1 MAITSVAQRPHW
13 ISTPVNPMFY
23 SVDSDK
29 NEELDMFY
37 VFDLVINY
45 TPVDGGSTSANVRIK
60 QRPNPYGYGMVDISS
75 VVSSYINTA
84 EYAPPEYG
92 YSSGGTYQIKDFRG
106 IIAEVEVYVGEE
118 YLVDGLPTL
127 FDGSGTE
134 GDPAYELTSSE
145 YAISPSYTDVKWPV
159 VIPAAL
165 SYQESI
171 ESLET
176 IGSQFFPFFQKFAGY
191 DLAGYGYAMSEVPT
205 NATWN
210 TFIPGDYLTLTY
222 WNQNPV
228 YTSNIEGQIKEWQ
241 VDQFTSSGSSAG
253 SGQTITNIT
262 SNGGGPATSTG
273 YSSVTFTN
281 PNRYFLMVQI
291 LPSFTPSATC
301 AYITVTPKYKDSV
314 STTYDGQTY
323 YFYVDPDC
331 QDLYQ
336 RVRLSWLNKWGGR
349 DYYNFTKFYEKS
361 TNTTSD
367 SYSQPNY
374 QYSLINPVRVGPDK
388 TFNWNKGGTK
398 SFNRN
403 TEITMRIESDWVVQ
417 EELDYLGA
425 IPESSDVIAYV
436 GDTVP
441 AINPTASPK
450 EIPYTVQI
458 TNLKYDYKL
467 IKQQKLTQVSFD
479 MTYTKL
485 NKKQDIV

>member
-1 MAITSVAQRPHW
+1 MAITTVAQRPHW

-29 NEELDMFY
+29 NEETDMVY

-45 TPVDGGSTSANVRIK
+45 TPVDGAATSSTVRIR
-60 QRPNPYGYGMVDISS
+60 QRPNPSGYGMIDISS

-84 EYAPPEYG
+84 QVAPPEYG
-92 YSSGGTYQIKDFRG
+92 YSSGGSFEIKSFLG
-106 IIAEVEVYVGEE
+106 IIAQVEVYVGEE
-118 YLVDGLPTL
+118 YLVSGVQTL

-145 YAISPSYTDVKWPV
+145 YAISASYTNAKWPV

-176 IGSQFFPFFQKFAGY
+176 IGSEITPFFKKFAGY
-191 DLAGYGYAMSEVPT
+191 DLTGYGYAMSEVPT

-222 WNQNPV
+222 WNQNPF
-228 YTSNIEGQIKEWQ
+228 YTANIEGQIKEWQ
-241 VDQFTSSGSSAG
+241 VDQYTSSGATAG
-253 SGQTITNIT
+253 SGATITNIT
-262 SNGGGPATSTG
+262 GNGGGPATSTG
-273 YSSVTFTN
+273 YSSVSFSDIN
-281 PNRYFLMVQI
+281 NYFQMVQI

-301 AYITVTPKYKDSV
+301 AYITVTPKIKDSV

-361 TNTTSD
+361 TDTTAE

-374 QYSLINPVRVGPDK
+374 QYSLTTPVRTGNDK
-388 TFNWNKGGTK
+388 TYNWNTGGTK

-403 TEITMRIESDWVVQ
+403 TEITMKIESDWVTQ

-425 IPESSDVIAYV
+425 LPESPDVIAYV
-436 GDTVP
+436 GDTVEGAVP
-441 AINPTASPK
+441 GQAAQ
-450 EIPYTVQI
+450 EVPYTVQI

-467 IKQQKLTQVSFD
+467 IKQVKLTQVSFD

>member
-13 ISTPVNPMFY
+13 ISTPVNPMIY

-37 VFDLVINY
+37 VFDLYVN
-45 TPVDGGSTSANVRIK
+45 GSATRTHRIK
-60 QRPNPYGYGMVDISS
+60 QRPNPAGFGMIDISS
-75 VVSSYINTA
+75 IMSTHINLSDWAPA
-84 EYAPPEYG
+84 EFDYTT
-92 YSSGGTYQIKDFRG
+92 GTNVIKDYDG
-106 IIAEVEVYVGEE
+106 IIAQVEVYVGEE

-127 FDGSGTE
+127 FDGSGTA
-134 GDPAYELTSSE
+134 GDPAYELASSE
-145 YAISPSYTDVKWPV
+145 NNETPNVNAKWPIV
-159 VIPAAL
+159 VPGAL
-165 SYQESI
+165 SYQEGV
-171 ESLET
+171 ESLSDQST
-176 IGSQFFPFFQKFAGY
+176 QIPYWQKYAQL
-191 DLAGYGYAMSEVPT
+191 DTTGYGYALSDVPL

-210 TFIPGDYLTLTY
+210 KFVLGDFITLSYL
-222 WNQNPV
+222 NQNPFYV
-228 YTSNIEGQIKEWQ
+228 DNVSGQIYLW
-241 VDQFTSSGSSAG
+241 
-253 SGQTITNIT
+253 TIKAYENGNGTPLQTNIVYNIT
-262 SNGGGPATSTG
+262 GNGGGPATTTG
-273 YSSVTFTN
+273 YSSVTFNDPEYFFLNTQFN
-281 PNRYFLMVQI
+281 PGTLWTAPAGMDYF
-291 LPSFTPSATC
+291 
-301 AYITVTPKYKDSV
+301 TVTPTTKDSGG
-314 STTYDGQTY
+314 SFEGQTY

-367 SYSQPNY
+367 SYSQSNY
-374 QYSLINPVRVGPDK
+374 NWSGTTPVVGSGFQNK
-388 TFNWNKGGTK
+388 TNNWNKGGTK

-425 IPESSDVIAYV
+425 IPESPDVIAYV

-441 AINPTASPK
+441 AKTPAASPE

-458 TNLKYDYKL
+458 TNLKYEYKL

-485 NKKQDIV
+485 DKKQDIV